1 MKVRGPE
8 QSKVDAV
15 ATVARYPI
23 WRKWAA
29 LFGIYFQDGL
39 AYRASGIIWIL
50 TDVTQAVTMPLVM
63 AAAAKGG
70 PIAGYSPSQF
80 VLYYLSTLLLSGFI
94 TSHFMWDLAMEVKEG
109 QFSTQLLRPVSFF
122 QTCFLRNLAWR
133 VIRPALFLPFFL
145 VLLWAYQG
153 YLGQA
158 SYYLGWET
166 FAAVVLGHLVSFSV
180 MMALSCIALWT
191 QEAMTIFELYYIPL
205 LFLSGQI
212 FPVSLL
218 PPWATNLAHWMPF
231 YYTTGVPTEVLLGR
245 LSGSA
250 AHQVMWIQCLWIVG
264 LLLVAAVGWRRGLLH
279 YAGTGM

>member
-1 MKVRGPE
+1 M
-8 QSKVDAV
+8 

-23 WRKWAA
+23 WRKWSA

-63 AAAAKGG
+63 SAAAKGG

-109 QFSTQLLRPVSFF
+109 QFSTQLLRPMNFF

-145 VLLWAYQG
+145 VLLWAYQS

-158 SYYLGWET
+158 SYSLGWET
-166 FAAVVLGHLVSFSV
+166 FAAIGLGHLVSFSV

-218 PPWATNLAHWMPF
+218 PTWATNLAHWMPF
-231 YYTTGVPTEVLLGR
+231 YYTTGVPTEILLGR
-245 LSGSA
+245 LTGSA
-250 AHQVMWIQCLWIVG
+250 AHLVMGIQILWITG
-264 LLLVAAVGWRRGLLH
+264 LLLVATWGWRRGLRH